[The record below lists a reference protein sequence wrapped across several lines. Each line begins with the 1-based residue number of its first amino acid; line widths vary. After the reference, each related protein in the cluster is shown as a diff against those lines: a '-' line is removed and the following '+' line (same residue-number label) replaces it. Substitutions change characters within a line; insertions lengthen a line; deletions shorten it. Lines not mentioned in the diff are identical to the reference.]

1 MSTYLDVKAQ
11 ISKLEK
17 QAAELFKKEVAGV
30 VAKIRT
36 LMNDYGLTVADLK
49 LAAPAAKA
57 SGTVRRKKVP
67 GKLAGVPKYCD
78 PVSGK
83 TWTGHGKAP
92 AWIAVAVKMGKK
104 DDFLI
109 EQKPPTKAP
118 KENAPAKKRSTKR
131 APAHATKKTVVTV
144 IAPKTPA
151 SPPRKAKKIAVATA
165 KTASAKKAAKKPS
178 GKPAA
183 KIPTPA
189 V

>member
-49 LAAPAAKA
+49 LAAPATKA
-57 SGTVRRKKVP
+57 PGAVRRKKVP
-67 GKLAGVPKYCD
+67 GKPAGVPKYCD

-92 AWIAVAVKMGKK
+92 AWIAAAVKKGKK

-131 APAHATKKTVVTV
+131 GPANATKKAVVAVT
-144 IAPKTPA
+144 APKTPA
-151 SPPRKAKKIAVATA
+151 PPPRKAKKIAVTA
-165 KTASAKKAAKKPS
+165 KTATAKKAAKKPS
-178 GKPAA
+178 GKLAA